1 MFGVFMATE
10 SAAVAYTMFVPM
22 AVYRQIG
29 FKGILS
35 VSKDST
41 GTLSRRVM
49 FSLVVL
55 VIDLC
60 L

>member
-1 MFGVFMATE
+1 MATE